1 MNYDKALAI
10 QPNDTNA
17 LSNKGVALYD
27 LGKFREAIVTYDK
40 VLALNPNDIYAINN
54 KVNALGK
61 IGKDF
66 KIPRENLV
74 SLAVYARAFYLC
86 LCLGVFLFLYL
97 SPQQFLLIGF
107 AISMKDFK
115 NKG

>member
-1 MNYDKALAI
+1 MGIFLRYYHVFHSFLWFF
-10 QPNDTNA
+10 
-17 LSNKGVALYD
+17 L
-27 LGKFREAIVTYDK
+27 REKPAGLCFENCEV
-40 VLALNPNDIYAINN
+40 N
-54 KVNALGK
+54 KVNYILK
-61 IGKDF
+61 PYICYKWVTYNL
-66 KIPRENLV
+66 KIPREYLV
-74 SLAVYARAFYLC
+74 SLAVYTRAFYLC